1 MRFHR
6 RMQAQCSLT
15 NFSSSE
21 NVSVWIILPPA
32 AELLRCLDVGAGKQH
47 ARVRS
52 SSRLTSIH
60 FRVAMVAC
68 TCLGSASGSFW
79 PATASCFPGNLVC
92 GAPASKFVL
101 FVSCEWCMLAC
112 DVCYNHVCC
121 TVILITSSSSSSLI
135 LSVGVASRR
144 VNESGDMD
152 VLQFR
157 PCFLRPRI
165 RRGVRSIRSGRSCSL
180 AVVRTRSAIAC
191 RAMLPCCACLMS
203 RRLRAALLCS
213 PPDLL
218 SSPSCLPWQAVSS
231 LCLLAIYAS

>member
-6 RMQAQCSLT
+6 CMQAQCSLT

-52 SSRLTSIH
+52 SSRLMSI
-60 FRVAMVAC
+60 RCRMAMDVHVHV
-68 TCLGSASGSFW
+68 SARLRAPSGLRQR
-79 PATASCFPGNLVC
+79 AASRGILC

-101 FVSCEWCMLAC
+101 FVSCEWGMLAR

-135 LSVGVASRR
+135 LSVGLASRR

-157 PCFLRPRI
+157 LCFLLPRI
-165 RRGVRSIRSGRSCSL
+165 RRGSPFKQVCAVLISGRRPYVQRDCLSCDVALLRLLLIHSPEQ
-180 AVVRTRSAIAC
+180 RSTP
-191 RAMLPCCACLMS
+191 MLPEMALTMS
-203 RRLRAALLCS
+203 
-213 PPDLL
+213 
-218 SSPSCLPWQAVSS
+218 
-231 LCLLAIYAS
+231 

>member
-6 RMQAQCSLT
+6 CMQAQCSLT

-121 TVILITSSSSSSLI
+121 TVILSTSSSSSLI
-135 LSVGVASRR
+135 LSVGLASRR
-144 VNESGDMD
+144 VDESGDMD

-157 PCFLRPRI
+157 PCFLLPRI
-165 RRGVRSIRSGRSCSL
+165 RRGSPFKQVCAVLIFGRRPCAQRDCLSCDVALLHLLLIHSPEQRS
-180 AVVRTRSAIAC
+180 TP
-191 RAMLPCCACLMS
+191 MLPEMALPMS
-203 RRLRAALLCS
+203 
-213 PPDLL
+213 
-218 SSPSCLPWQAVSS
+218 
-231 LCLLAIYAS
+231 